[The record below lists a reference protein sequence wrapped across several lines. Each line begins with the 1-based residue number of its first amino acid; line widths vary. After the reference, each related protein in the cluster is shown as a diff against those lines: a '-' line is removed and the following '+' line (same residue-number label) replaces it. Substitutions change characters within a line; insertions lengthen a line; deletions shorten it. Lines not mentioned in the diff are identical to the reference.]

1 MFSIANPVE
10 VSKAIKVYAADLY
23 GSNLWQLGS
32 AMADQVYHAW
42 STCIKLAWHVPH
54 GTHTYF
60 VDRLLGCGL
69 SHVKTDILAKYIKFF
84 RSLRESPSMEV
95 SVLAHI
101 VARDIRTTT
110 GQNLHVIHDLTSL
123 DPRSCFGSQVKKI
136 LGDKL
141 AEVPQQ
147 DWWRISYLEKLLTE
161 RGEKHYTMGNTTEQS
176 SLSSLTHCV

>member
-1 MFSIANPVE
+1 MSFNSQQVRYSSLKSYCQPKILLDARR
-10 VSKAIKVYAADLY
+10 
-23 GSNLWQLGS
+23 LG
-32 AMADQVYHAW
+32 ATII
-42 STCIKLAWHVPH
+42 STSAWHVPH

-84 RSLRESPSMEV
+84 RALRESPSMEV

-123 DPRSCFGSQVKKI
+123 DPWSCFGSQVKKI

-161 RGEKHYTMGNTTEQS
+161 RGEKHYTMGNTTELTELID
-176 SLSSLTHCV
+176 SLCMN